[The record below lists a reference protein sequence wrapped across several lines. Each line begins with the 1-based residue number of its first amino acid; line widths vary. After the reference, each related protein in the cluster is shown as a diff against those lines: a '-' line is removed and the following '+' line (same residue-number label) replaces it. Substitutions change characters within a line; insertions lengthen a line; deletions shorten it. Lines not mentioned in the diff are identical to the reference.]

1 MRFNIPTQAAV
12 VLYALIW
19 ACFGINHLVNA
30 KEMMGMVPLAG
41 GVFWIY
47 LTGVAMLL
55 AAAAIIFNIQ
65 AKLAGY
71 LLAVMLLVFIFAIHI
86 PSMMKGNMMAPVS
99 ILKDLG
105 LLCGAIIIA
114 NIRPVHKQGSN

>member
-12 VLYALIW
+12 VLYAIMW
-19 ACFGINHLVNA
+19 ACFGINHLINA
-30 KEMMGMVPLAG
+30 QEMVAAVPLPG
-41 GVFWIY
+41 GTFWIY
-47 LTGVAMLL
+47 FTGVAMLL

-71 LLAVMLLVFIFAIHI
+71 LLAAMLLVFIFAIHV
-86 PSMMKGNMMAPVS
+86 PGMMKGNMMAPVS

-105 LLCGAIIIA
+105 LMCGAIIIA
-114 NIRPVHKQGSN
+114 NIRPIHKQGSN

>member
-19 ACFGINHLVNA
+19 ACFGINHLINA
-30 KEMMGMVPLAG
+30 NAMVAIVPVPG

-47 LTGVAMLL
+47 LTGIAMLL

-71 LLAVMLLVFIFAIHI
+71 LLALMLLVFIFAVHV
-86 PSMMKGNMMAPVS
+86 PQLAKGSLMAPVT

-114 NIRPVHKQGSN
+114 NIRPIHKQGSN